1 MDLWTKWLLGLT
13 AATVIGYFGVIYGG
27 CALDS
32 RCHLRPCPNRRYSC
46 GVIYDGDRELPRR

>member
-1 MDLWTKWLLGLT
+1 
-13 AATVIGYFGVIYGG
+13 VIGYFGVIYGG

-46 GVIYDGDRELPRR
+46 GVIYDGDKELPRR